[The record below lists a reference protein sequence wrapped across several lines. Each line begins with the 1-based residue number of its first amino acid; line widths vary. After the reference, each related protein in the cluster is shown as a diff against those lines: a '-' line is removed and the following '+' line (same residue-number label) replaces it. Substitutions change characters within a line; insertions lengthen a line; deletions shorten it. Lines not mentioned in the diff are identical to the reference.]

1 MLTAST
7 VNHYHS
13 HHLTDKQQNELIE
26 RWHASQLNEYEAE
39 MNTEPLLTDKERQF
53 LIAGL
58 IGEYQYLC
66 HDDAADDDMT
76 PAEHHSVLIHYSDEE
91 LLEDSDLIE
100 SPFESAEEFYDTYV
114 SYCPQEYWV
123 K

>member
-1 MLTAST
+1 MTLTPR
-7 VNHYHS
+7 
-13 HHLTDKQQNELIE
+13 D
-26 RWHASQLNEYEAE
+26 
-39 MNTEPLLTDKERQF
+39 RQF

-66 HDDAADDDMT
+66 HDDALDDDMT

-91 LLEDSDLIE
+91 LLEDSDLID
-100 SPFESAEEFYDTYV
+100 SPYESAEDFYQTHA

-123 K
+123 E

>member
-7 VNHYHS
+7 VNHYRGNY
-13 HHLTDKQQNELIE
+13 LTDRELDALIKHHE
-26 RWHASQLNEYEAE
+26 QWQLEQYEAE

-114 SYCPQEYWV
+114 SYCPQKYWV
-123 K
+123 E

>member
-1 MLTAST
+1 MAHKQKNTISLLT
-7 VNHYHS
+7 VNNFQTPMT
-13 HHLTDKQQNELIE
+13 LTPRDRK
-26 RWHASQLNEYEAE
+26 
-39 MNTEPLLTDKERQF
+39 F

-76 PAEHHSVLIHYSDEE
+76 PAFHHSVLMHYSDEE
-91 LLEDSDLIE
+91 LLENSDLIA
-100 SPFESAEEFYDTYV
+100 SPYESAEDFYETHV
-114 SYCPQEYWV
+114 SYCPKEYWV